1 MLVSMVQSSSEKQ
14 HDTRWARVKELRGER
29 LKTEYQMCPSWK
41 PLEVFMKN
49 RLLGRKR
56 GKLNECLGRR
66 GKNKAVFQGP
76 GLFMLGIVRRHINY
90 EKKIK
95 YHGLIYI
102 EWS

>member
-1 MLVSMVQSSSEKQ
+1 
-14 HDTRWARVKELRGER
+14 
-29 LKTEYQMCPSWK
+29 
-41 PLEVFMKN
+41 MKN

-90 EKKIK
+90 EKKNQISWLDLHRMVTVSYVLSFWPHHSGEDNHEQFLYTFLGK
-95 YHGLIYI
+95 LH
-102 EWS
+102 